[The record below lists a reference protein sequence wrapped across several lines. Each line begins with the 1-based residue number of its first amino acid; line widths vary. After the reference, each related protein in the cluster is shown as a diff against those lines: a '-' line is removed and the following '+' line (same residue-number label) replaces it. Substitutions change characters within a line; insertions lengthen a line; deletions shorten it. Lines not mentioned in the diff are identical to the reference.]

1 MKKKKVLFGIF
12 MVSLALASLSS
23 CTGKKDKNTN
33 KESEKISESSESSYE
48 SKESEK
54 ESSKEESKESS
65 SSDNNIESSSS
76 KEKESSYSTYSKTTI
91 ESSSESNEIITS
103 NSTTESIIK
112 YTVTWKNYDGEILKV
127 DENLDSGTLP
137 SYTGDKPTKPSDDN
151 YDYEFIGWDKEFE
164 EISSNVEYV
173 AVFKEIP
180 ILKLQ
185 YELTGDKTG
194 YIVTGCNKNI
204 TELVI
209 PETYNDLPVIGIYNY
224 SFKDCTMLKKVT
236 IPSGVVTYYP
246 EDSENAFKNCPI
258 EDATIPSNIIRDIC
272 NDKLTNL
279 TIIDEID
286 GNYLVDD
293 LKNCKSLKNLE
304 LPASLKSID
313 DIFADCE
320 SLENVYFDGTLED
333 WFNVRFDNEESNP
346 MRIAN
351 NFYLLDS
358 NGIIEYNKNKYT
370 FLEEIN
376 IPNTISSIS
385 YQLCGFNQIKKL
397 SIPASITTINSD
409 AFLGVTSLETI
420 VVDENNKKYDSRD
433 NSNAIIQKS
442 NNTLIRGCSNTV
454 IPESVTSLGLR
465 AFQDCTSLES
475 IIIPESVTSIGNAAF
490 EDCTSLKSMTIPNS
504 VTSIGYCAFMNC
516 ASLEN
521 IVLSNNISALNDYV
535 FENCTS
541 LKTITIPDG
550 VTTISDGALHNCE
563 LLESIIIPENV
574 TYIGLRAFEDC
585 KSLKG
590 ITIPKNVTY
599 IGSSILR
606 GCTSL
611 TSIVVDGNNTIF
623 DSRDN
628 SNAIIVKKTNS
639 LVIGCSN
646 TKIPES
652 VTSIKKYAFYG
663 CTLLETITIPESV
676 TSIEEYAFY
685 GCTSLKSI
693 TIPDSVTE
701 IYNGV
706 FENCTSL
713 ESIIIPKNVT
723 YIGAYILS
731 GCTSLTSIVVDENN
745 TVYDSRNNSNAIIEK
760 KTNSLLFGCS
770 NTKIP
775 DSVTSIKEYAFYGC
789 SSLKSITI
797 PESVTNI
804 GMYSFSDCTSLTTI
818 IIPKSVS
825 SIPYYAFG
833 NCINLSD
840 ITFNG
845 TQEEW
850 KSVYNDGL
858 KPEFVSTNVIHCTD
872 GDIAL

>member
-33 KESEKISESSESSYE
+33 QESEKISESSKSSYE
-48 SKESEK
+48 SKESE

-65 SSDNNIESSSS
+65 SSNNNIESSSS
-76 KEKESSYSTYSKTTI
+76 KTKESSSSTYSKTTI

-112 YTVTWKNYDGEILKV
+112 YKVTWKNYDGEILKV
-127 DENLDSGTLP
+127 DEDLDSGTLP

-164 EISSNVEYV
+164 EITSNVEYV
-173 AVFKEIP
+173 AVFKETP
-180 ILKLQ
+180 ILNLQ
-185 YELTGDKTG
+185 YELNGAKDG
-194 YIVTGCNKNI
+194 YIVTGSNKNI

-209 PETYNDLPVIGIYNY
+209 PETYNDLPVIGIYNN

-236 IPSGVVTYYP
+236 IPSSVKSVYSSGYSNFVNY
-246 EDSENAFKNCPI
+246 AFENCPI
-258 EDATIPSNIIRDIC
+258 EDATIPSNVLRHIC

-286 GNYLVDD
+286 GNYLGDE
-293 LKNCKSLKNLE
+293 LNNCKSLKNLE
-304 LPASLKSID
+304 LPASLKMID
-313 DIFADCE
+313 SDIFNDCE

-333 WFNVRFDNEESNP
+333 WFKVRFDNEDSNP

-397 SIPASITTINSD
+397 SIPASITKIDSS

-420 VVDENNKKYDSRD
+420 VVDENNAKYDSRD

-465 AFQDCTSLES
+465 AFEDCTSLES

-490 EDCTSLKSMTIPNS
+490 EDCASLKSITIPNS

-516 ASLEN
+516 ESLEN
-521 IVLSNNISALNDYV
+521 IVLSNKISALNDYL

-541 LKTITIPDG
+541 LKTITIPDS
-550 VTTISDGALHNCE
+550 VTTISDGALKNCE
-563 LLESIIIPENV
+563 SLESIIIPESV
-574 TYIGLRAFEDC
+574 TSINYEAFRDC

-590 ITIPKNVTY
+590 ITISKNVTY
-599 IGSSILR
+599 IGSS
-606 GCTSL
+606 
-611 TSIVVDGNNTIF
+611 
-623 DSRDN
+623 
-628 SNAIIVKKTNS
+628 
-639 LVIGCSN
+639 
-646 TKIPES
+646 
-652 VTSIKKYAFYG
+652 
-663 CTLLETITIPESV
+663 
-676 TSIEEYAFY
+676 
-685 GCTSLKSI
+685 
-693 TIPDSVTE
+693 
-701 IYNGV
+701 
-706 FENCTSL
+706 
-713 ESIIIPKNVT
+713 
-723 YIGAYILS
+723 ILS

-745 TVYDSRNNSNAIIEK
+745 AKYDSRDNSNAIIEK
-760 KTNSLLFGCS
+760 KTNSLIRGCS
-770 NTKIP
+770 NTVIP
-775 DSVTSIKEYAFYGC
+775 ESVTSIGRNAFEGCTSLETIAIPKSVTSIEKYAFDGC
-789 SSLKSITI
+789 TSLKSITI
-797 PESVTNI
+797 PNSVTSI
-804 GMYSFSDCTSLTTI
+804 GEYAFSDCTSLKSITI
-818 IIPKSVS
+818 PNSVTSIGYSAFDGCTSLETIAIPKSVT
-825 SIPYYAFG
+825 SIGFGVFAWCTSLKSITIPNSVTSIGYSAFEG
-833 NCINLSD
+833 CTSLETIAIPESVTSIGRNAFEGCTSLKSITIPNSVTSIGDCAFNDCISLSD

-850 KSVYNDGL
+850 KSVVNNGL
-858 KPEFVSTNVIHCTD
+858 IPEFVSTNVIHCTD